1 MTRTQGTKR
10 DVAELR
16 ALDAAGGL
24 VESLTLSLE
33 DYYESRHGLIDS
45 DEHRA
50 ARGVRQLE
58 GELYS
63 ATGAIFQRFRNR
75 YSESGAYVG
84 GRTEYGDGTVSED

>member
-1 MTRTQGTKR
+1 MARPGGTKR

-16 ALDAAGGL
+16 ALDAAGAII
-24 VESLTLSLE
+24 ESLTLSLE

-45 DEHRA
+45 DEHRV

-63 ATGAIFQRFRNR
+63 RTGAIFQRFRNR

-84 GRTEYGDGTVSED
+84 GRTEYEDGTASED

>member
-1 MTRTQGTKR
+1 MARPGGTKR
-10 DVAELR
+10 AVAELR
-16 ALDAAGGL
+16 ALDAAGAL

-33 DYYESRHGLIDS
+33 DYYARRHGLIDT

-63 ATGAIFQRFRNR
+63 PTGAIFQRFRNS
-75 YSESGAYVG
+75 YSESGAYIG
-84 GRTEYGDGTVSED
+84 GRTQYEDGTVSED